1 MKEIL
6 QDIVFAVSII
16 VAIIL
21 LIVLIYQSILNLRIM
36 KRSKNNEII
45 IDNFTN
51 SFDNQISYLKYYIPN
66 LFEEIKQILDSSSI
80 QHTDSNND
88 CFSKIEKLKEQNET
102 TCNSLMALQDNYNFT
117 KNVDGLIYDKNKQ
130 LLLQSK
136 VQFWLS
142 IIACI
147 FGTLSIIILF
157 AILKDSAWYEYIFKI
172 LPSTVIEII
181 STLFLSQSKDAR
193 KEATDALDKYNADK
207 KAKESLEIAE
217 SIKNEELKSLLK
229 CQIALSLIDE
239 KDINIFEIS
248 DEDDNSKDNK
258 KQ

>member
-6 QDIVFAVSII
+6 QNIIFIVSII

-21 LIVLIYQSILNLRIM
+21 LIVLIYQFILNLRIM
-36 KRSKNNEII
+36 KRSKSNEII

-51 SFDNQISYLKYYIPN
+51 SVDNQISYLKYYIPN
-66 LFEEIKQILDSSSI
+66 LFDDIKQILDSSSM
-80 QHTDSNND
+80 QHTNSNNE
-88 CFSKIEKLKEQNET
+88 CFNKIEKLKEQNET
-102 TCNSLMALQDNYNFT
+102 TYNSLITLQNNHNFT
-117 KNVDGLIYDKNKQ
+117 KNVDSLIYDNNKQ

-136 VQFWLS
+136 IQFWLS

-157 AILKDSAWYEYIFKI
+157 AISKDSAWYEYIFNA
-172 LPSTVIEII
+172 LPSAVIEII

-193 KEATDALDKYNADK
+193 KEATEALDKYNADK

-217 SIKNEELKSLLK
+217 SIENEELKSLLK
-229 CQIALSLIDE
+229 CQIALSLIGE
-239 KDINIFEIS
+239 NDINVFEVS
-248 DEDDNSKDNK
+248 DEDDNNNKDDK
-258 KQ
+258 K